1 MINLN
6 TRYTIVDDKII
17 MIKTIKEID
26 PSTTEK
32 EKLIVDLLEL
42 YVSEYAKSNNIPI
55 NVEDTKNILAKIGK

>member
-32 EKLIVDLLEL
+32 EKLVVDLLEL
-42 YVSEYAKSNNIPI
+42 YINEYAKANNIPI

>member
-55 NVEDTKNILAKIGK
+55 NVEDTKNILAKVGK